1 MGMIIQ
7 NSKQYFPARGCI
19 YQNGKKFSRMKDL
32 YTASGIIASFETDD
46 ANGIVECDCNIPYN
60 AQGYTS
66 IEISARGINIWNGL
80 RGNVRWKDDGDYMEN
95 SNIISNMPFETSTQY
110 HEIPCSPNTTYCFVD
125 TLDPARNPGLYIVLY
140 FSKRYSRS
148 IQSPDSVYHGN
159 TNITAQEFTT
169 PANAYYMKFSSS
181 YIKSHSRANVSINY
195 PSTYNDY
202 HVSNPKGSNT
212 VISFGRTIYGG
223 TYEAISGTLI
233 GAYNA
238 DGTEKETPDVF
249 SISPIPLEA
258 LTDEPNN
265 IWSNCGEVTVKYY
278 KSSK

>member
-32 YTASGIIASFETDD
+32 YTASGIIASFETND
-46 ANGIVECDCNIPYN
+46 AKGIVECNCNIPYK
-60 AQGYTS
+60 AGGYTS
-66 IEISARGINIWNGL
+66 IEISARGINIWSEDKGK
-80 RGNVRWKDDGDYMEN
+80 VKWKPAGGYSSN
-95 SNIISNMPFETSTQY
+95 SNVISNNPFEYVSSYEY

-125 TLDPARNPGLYIVLY
+125 TLDRYPGLQIALY
-140 FSKRYSRS
+140 YSKRTNNTSTA
-148 IQSPDSVYHGN
+148 PDSVYYGN
-159 TNITAQEFTT
+159 TDITAQDFTT
-169 PANAYYMKFSSS
+169 PSNAYYMRFNTNNTNN
-181 YIKSHSRANVSINY
+181 HSRANVSINY
-195 PSTYNDY
+195 PSTYRTY
-202 HVSNPKGSNT
+202 YEHKGSYT

-249 SISPIPLEA
+249 GISPISLEA

-265 IWSNCGEVTVKYY
+265 IFTNCGEVEVKYY
-278 KSSK
+278 KSNK